1 MDDEDRKFVNKFL
14 DEDKQIKPRN
24 VVDVKEA
31 DVIEVDRDY
40 VKELMDTYLLWEVE
54 IVDTIWYNINIK

>member
-14 DEDKQIKPRN
+14 DEDKQIKPRK
-24 VVDVKEA
+24 VVDIKEA

-40 VKELMDTYLLWEVE
+40 VKELMDTYLL
-54 IVDTIWYNINIK
+54 

>member
-24 VVDVKEA
+24 VVDIKEA

-40 VKELMDTYLLWEVE
+40 VKELMDTYLL
-54 IVDTIWYNINIK
+54 

>member
-14 DEDKQIKPRN
+14 DEDKQIKPRK
-24 VVDVKEA
+24 VVDIKEA

-54 IVDTIWYNINIK
+54 IVNTIWYNINIK

>member
-14 DEDKQIKPRN
+14 DEAKQINPRK

-31 DVIEVDRDY
+31 DVIEVDRNY
-40 VKELMDTYLLWEVE
+40 VKELMDTYLL
-54 IVDTIWYNINIK
+54 

>member
-14 DEDKQIKPRN
+14 DEDKQIKSRK
-24 VVDVKEA
+24 VVDIKEA

-40 VKELMDTYLLWEVE
+40 VKELMDTYLL
-54 IVDTIWYNINIK
+54 

>member
-14 DEDKQIKPRN
+14 DEDKQIKSRK

-40 VKELMDTYLLWEVE
+40 VKELMDTYLL
-54 IVDTIWYNINIK
+54 